1 MGGKGEL
8 VSYKRIMAKSKE
20 DREALKEEINAIID
34 ESSTAISVIVLV
46 DEEPS

>member
-20 DREALKEEINAIID
+20 DREALKEKL
-34 ESSTAISVIVLV
+34 TLL
-46 DEEPS
+46 